1 MQTKD
6 RKRKFRYRIRTRFFI
21 FFSFSVILCA
31 LLIAV
36 IAANMYSREIS
47 STTEQS
53 GNELLSNAAGRLE
66 KYMFDLDSMA
76 YPLMLNKTIQST
88 LNTFNSRRTSDYLTY
103 VAQNNCIWMLQL
115 QGTINPDIEIAV
127 FPLVENERWY
137 SSLTNSRSNYNF
149 YSADWYQRFLND
161 PALQKQYLPNQ
172 MLEIEFSQ
180 SPEKTHLICY
190 RIKSLYS
197 LKTVGYM
204 SIYLRPKAIERL
216 LNNFAEDIRNLVLV
230 DDSGEVIYS
239 TGSEFTAEELIGLSE
254 EYAHND
260 MFYHCGSSFRLLT
273 SDISDTPWKIICTYD
288 LTEAHRAMT
297 RINTIIALVAFIVC
311 LFCML
316 LLWSFLVR
324 LLKPIEQL
332 TIGMEWVKMG
342 RMDFKLEPERRDE
355 LGEAME
361 NFNDMIYRLDQANHE
376 LKSMSDLQREIQIS
390 ALRQQIN
397 PHFLYNTLDMII
409 GMTAE
414 GNSAATIEV
423 CKALGGM
430 FRYNLN
436 GDSRVPLR
444 HELTQI
450 RRYIQIS
457 QYRFRNCFETVY
469 SIDES
474 LLDQIVPKLFLQPI
488 VENCVVHG
496 ISNISRPASILI
508 AINHSGPDHFIITVK
523 DNGAGMSHADLQIL
537 RDSLT
542 PTGSIIE
549 GKHHIGIRNVYNRLY
564 LIYGDQMCMDIES
577 RPSVG
582 TQITILLPIL

>member
-1 MQTKD
+1 
-6 RKRKFRYRIRTRFFI
+6 
-21 FFSFSVILCA
+21 
-31 LLIAV
+31 
-36 IAANMYSREIS
+36 
-47 STTEQS
+47 
-53 GNELLSNAAGRLE
+53 
-66 KYMFDLDSMA
+66 
-76 YPLMLNKTIQST
+76 
-88 LNTFNSRRTSDYLTY
+88 
-103 VAQNNCIWMLQL
+103 
-115 QGTINPDIEIAV
+115 
-127 FPLVENERWY
+127 
-137 SSLTNSRSNYNF
+137 
-149 YSADWYQRFLND
+149 
-161 PALQKQYLPNQ
+161 
-172 MLEIEFSQ
+172 
-180 SPEKTHLICY
+180 
-190 RIKSLYS
+190 
-197 LKTVGYM
+197 
-204 SIYLRPKAIERL
+204 
-216 LNNFAEDIRNLVLV
+216 
-230 DDSGEVIYS
+230 
-239 TGSEFTAEELIGLSE
+239 
-254 EYAHND
+254 
-260 MFYHCGSSFRLLT
+260 
-273 SDISDTPWKIICTYD
+273 
-288 LTEAHRAMT
+288 
-297 RINTIIALVAFIVC
+297 
-311 LFCML
+311 ML
-316 LLWSFLVR
+316 LLSFGLASLLSRSITNRISSVISQMQAVR
-324 LLKPIEQL
+324 EGPPVPMAAPDTHDEVGDLIETYNYMTRNMKQL
-332 TIGMEWVKMG
+332 ME
-342 RMDFKLEPERRDE
+342 
-355 LGEAME
+355 
-361 NFNDMIYRLDQANHE
+361 DQAKAAE
-376 LKSMSDLQREIQIS
+376 DLRIAEFNSLQ
-390 ALRQQIN
+390 AQIN

-444 HELTQI
+444 HELPQI